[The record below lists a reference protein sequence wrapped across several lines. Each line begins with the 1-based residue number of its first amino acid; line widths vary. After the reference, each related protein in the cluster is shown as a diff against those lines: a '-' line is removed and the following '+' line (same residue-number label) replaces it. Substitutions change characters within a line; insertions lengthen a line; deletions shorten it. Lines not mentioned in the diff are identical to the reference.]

1 LNGELDM
8 QNVEPYG
15 HDPNVVVVIQRLDL
29 GAEREA
35 VQRVRV
41 EGVFR
46 VVHGQRPEALCRR
59 QLAFGEGDCIRLVD
73 QQLGWRVMGGVDEP
87 KALYGFGVIAVVTI
101 NDQAPKAVSTQMS
114 PELRGILRSRSAVTQ
129 LMAPAAGRD
138 VLGNSKA
145 RRASFTARHSQV
157 TAAQSLNS
165 LARAADT
172 T

>member
-1 LNGELDM
+1 M

-15 HDPNVVVVIQRLDL
+15 PDPNVVVVIQRLDL

-46 VVHGQRPEALCRR
+46 VVHRQRPEALCRR

-87 KALYGFGVIAVVTI
+87 KALLWLRCDRSSHNQRSGAEGRLHT
-101 NDQAPKAVSTQMS
+101 DVSRTAGHS
-114 PELRGILRSRSAVTQ
+114 PITKCCDTADGSRGG
-129 LMAPAAGRD
+129 P
-138 VLGNSKA
+138 
-145 RRASFTARHSQV
+145 
-157 TAAQSLNS
+157 
-165 LARAADT
+165 
-172 T
+172 